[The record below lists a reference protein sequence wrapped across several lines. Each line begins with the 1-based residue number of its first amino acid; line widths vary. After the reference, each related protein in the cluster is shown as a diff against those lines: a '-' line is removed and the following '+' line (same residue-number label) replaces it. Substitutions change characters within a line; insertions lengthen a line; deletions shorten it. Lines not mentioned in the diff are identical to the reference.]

1 MQKNVSDCLTGVV
14 AVGSVMFSMGAT
26 ANPPGVPVADPT
38 PLSCATA
45 NYTVTAI
52 TGVNGEFPV
61 AVQCV
66 SDSNQVCADYGYTM
80 QVNAGSAATISQT
93 LFAISA
99 DLDFDSSNPSPAN
112 IAALGAGDSTTGF
125 LKYTKHE
132 YPIRFNSSQTKSVET
147 HIYLKGISSARS
159 TTAYI
164 RGGKIDESCLIAGPG
179 VPRSQW
185 TPLTANKTVV
195 ATGGKCAGT
204 LHYNGKG
211 EVVNITN
218 VTPMVPGATC
228 YAGKPEAPPE
238 PGQKVKFVIGEEP
251 IQDVNAPDGITFGTG
266 TTTLYLPSGW
276 AICTAAPCPGTVTYK
291 YTY

>member
-1 MQKNVSDCLTGVV
+1 MRKNASDCLIGVV

-45 NYTVTAI
+45 NYAVTAI
-52 TGVNGEFPV
+52 TGANGEFPV
-61 AVQCV
+61 EVQCPT
-66 SDSNQVCADYGYTM
+66 DPTQMCADYGYTM
-80 QVNAGSAATISQT
+80 GAGSAATISQT

-99 DLDFDSSNPSPAN
+99 DQELDSTNPPAN
-112 IAALGAGDSTTGF
+112 IADLGAGDSTTGF
-125 LKYTKHE
+125 LKYTQHE

-147 HIYLKGISSARS
+147 HIYIKGISSARS

-179 VPRSQW
+179 IPRSKW
-185 TPLTANKTVV
+185 TPITYNKTVV
-195 ATGGKCAGT
+195 AAGGQCAAY

-211 EVVNITN
+211 DLVNITLPPDS
-218 VTPMVPGATC
+218 TCFAGKIPPGAQ
-228 YAGKPEAPPE
+228 A
-238 PGQKVKFVIGEEP
+238 VIGGEP

-266 TTTLYLPSGW
+266 TTTVYLPSGW
-276 AICTAAPCPGTVTYK
+276 AVCSATPCPGTTTYK